1 MDQATKNRLIKALN
15 QAILSKAMAVKA
27 DRDDAITEITQLDTD
42 LRKTKQQ
49 YRASRQIMSSEL
61 ITLGLFVLAGVLDMT
76 LQSYM
81 SFAGA
86 AIITPTQF
94 TLSAAVASGVV
105 LLLSVG
111 ITIIIN
117 IINHAKLKNYIVI
130 IVLLAA
136 SIYLMIDIW
145 VAVVYLSRIYQIIDV
160 MPWLIH

>member
-15 QAILSKAMAVKA
+15 QAILSKAMAVEA
-27 DRDDAITEITQLDTD
+27 DRNDAVTEMTQLDTN

-49 YRASRQIMSSEL
+49 YRASQRIMISEL
-61 ITLGLFVLAGVLDMT
+61 ITLGLFVLAGILDMI

-81 SFAGA
+81 SLDGV

-94 TLSAAVASGVV
+94 TLSAAVASSVV

-111 ITIIIN
+111 ITIIIK
-117 IINHAKLKNYIVI
+117 IINHAKIKDYIASVVI
-130 IVLLAA
+130 FAA
-136 SIYLMIDIW
+136 ALYFMIDIW
-145 VAVVYLSRIYQIIDV
+145 IAVVHLNGIYQLIDA

>member
-1 MDQATKNRLIKALN
+1 MDQATKNRLIKALD
-15 QAILSKAMAVKA
+15 QAILSKAMAVDA
-27 DRDDAITEITQLDTD
+27 DRDDAVNKMTQLNTD

-61 ITLGLFVLAGVLDMT
+61 ITLGLFVLAGILDMI

-81 SFAGA
+81 SFAGV

-111 ITIIIN
+111 ITIIID
-117 IINHAKLKNYIVI
+117 IINHAKLKNYIAI

-145 VAVVYLSRIYQIIDV
+145 AAFVYLSRIYQIIDA

>member
-1 MDQATKNRLIKALN
+1 MDQPTKNRLIRALN
-15 QAILSKAMAVKA
+15 QVILSKAMAVDA
-27 DRDDAITEITQLDTD
+27 DRDDAVNEMTQLDTN

-49 YRASRQIMSSEL
+49 YRASRQIMISEM
-61 ITLGLFVLAGVLDMT
+61 ITLGLFVLAGVLDMI

-81 SFAGA
+81 SFASV

-105 LLLSVG
+105 LLLSVS
-111 ITIIIN
+111 ITIIIE
-117 IINHAKLKNYIVI
+117 IINHAKLKNYIAI

-145 VAVVYLSRIYQIIDV
+145 AAFVHLSRIYQIIDA
-160 MPWLIH
+160 MPWLMH

>member
-15 QAILSKAMAVKA
+15 QAILSKAMAVDA
-27 DRDDAITEITQLDTD
+27 DRDDAVNKMTQLNTD

-61 ITLGLFVLAGVLDMT
+61 ITLGLFVLAGILDMI

-81 SFAGA
+81 SFAGV

-111 ITIIIN
+111 ITIIID
-117 IINHAKLKNYIVI
+117 IINHAKLKNYIAI

-145 VAVVYLSRIYQIIDV
+145 AAFVYLSRIYQIIDA

>member
-1 MDQATKNRLIKALN
+1 MDQSTKNRLIRALN
-15 QAILSKAMAVKA
+15 QAILSKAMAVEA
-27 DRDDAITEITQLDTD
+27 DRNDAVTEMTQLDTN

-49 YRASRQIMSSEL
+49 YRASQRIMISEL
-61 ITLGLFVLAGVLDMT
+61 ITLGLFVLAGILDMI

-81 SFAGA
+81 SFAGV

-136 SIYLMIDIW
+136 SVYLMIDIW
-145 VAVVYLSRIYQIIDV
+145 AAFVYLSRIYQIIDA